1 MLLTLH
7 HRQRHSISLLQQIQW
22 LFSKKT
28 YHSLKFSDV
37 TMNSSISSSES
48 SIKGMKA
55 YLNKKQGA
63 VLLVCLNLFNVQFTP
78 ETVIPGIPLP
88 SSCGETPF
96 SPLYLSFHCLPSVI
110 FVSPLDCIPL
120 NSNDYF
126 SGFYKCFSNIVA
138 EDEQNPGPTM

>member
-1 MLLTLH
+1 M
-7 HRQRHSISLLQQIQW
+7 SLLVMQGQQHFFSCKTFLRLYRRKALLQLIQW

-55 YLNKKQGA
+55 YLNKKQGV

-78 ETVIPGIPLP
+78 EPVIPGPPLP
-88 SSCGETPF
+88 SSGRETPVFPLLSLF
-96 SPLYLSFHCLPSVI
+96 SLPSFCYICLP
-110 FVSPLDCIPL
+110 
-120 NSNDYF
+120 
-126 SGFYKCFSNIVA
+126 
-138 EDEQNPGPTM
+138 T